1 MSEMTNNTPTATT
14 DSATAGMVGKL
25 ANRRGFLALSG
36 AAGLGLL
43 AAACGDSSSSSTSSV
58 SSGTASASS
67 TSPSSSSGA
76 ASASGDAAI
85 AMTAASLEVLAVGTY
100 KAALDAATGGK
111 LGAVPPAV
119 ATFVQ
124 TAMAHHQM
132 ALDAWNGVLTSA
144 GGAKVTSPPADLAAT
159 VNSAFAKVTDVVGA
173 AKLALLL
180 EQTAADTYLTA
191 LPSIMSKDAI
201 TLAGGLQVVDQEHA
215 AILLY
220 VLGQY
225 PVPDVF
231 QKGDKAYAPSSTSAS
246 ATASSTS

>member
-1 MSEMTNNTPTATT
+1 VSEPTNNSSNPVLAVTE
-14 DSATAGMVGKL
+14 KL
-25 ANRRGFLALSG
+25 ASRRGFLTISG

-43 AAACGDSSSSSTSSV
+43 AAACGGDAKTVGPGTSSSSTN
-58 SSGTASASS
+58 
-67 TSPSSSSGA
+67 SSSP
-76 ASASGDAAI
+76 SGDAGI
-85 AMTAASLEVLAVGTY
+85 AKTAASLEVLAVGTY

-132 ALDAWNGVLTSA
+132 ALESWNGILTSA
-144 GGAKVTSPPADLAAT
+144 GAQKVSTPPTDLKAT
-159 VNSAFAKVTDVVGA
+159 VDAAFAKVTDVVGA

-180 EQTAADTYLTA
+180 EQTAADTYLVS
-191 LPSIMSKDAI
+191 LPLIMNKDAV
-201 TLAGGLQVVDQEHA
+201 TLAGALQSVDQEHS

-231 QKGDKAYAPSSTSAS
+231 QKGDKAYTG
-246 ATASSTS
+246 TGG

>member
-1 MSEMTNNTPTATT
+1 VTEATN
-14 DSATAGMVGKL
+14 DSTNPVFAVTEKIAS
-25 ANRRGFLALSG
+25 RRGFLTISG

-43 AAACGDSSSSSTSSV
+43 AAACGGNSTTAGPGTSSSSTNSSN
-58 SSGTASASS
+58 
-67 TSPSSSSGA
+67 P
-76 ASASGDAAI
+76 SGDAGI
-85 AMTAASLEVLAVGTY
+85 AKTAASLEVLAVGTY
-100 KAALDAATGGK
+100 KATLDAATGGK

-132 ALDAWNGVLTSA
+132 ALDSWNGILTSA
-144 GGAKVTSPPADLAAT
+144 GAQKVSTPPTDLKAT
-159 VNSAFAKVTDVVGA
+159 VDAAFAKVTDVVGA

-180 EQTAADTYLTA
+180 EQTAADTYLVS
-191 LPSIMSKDAI
+191 LPLIMNKDAV
-201 TLAGGLQVVDQEHA
+201 TLAGALQSVDQEHS

-231 QKGDKAYAPSSTSAS
+231 QKGDKAYAGTGD
-246 ATASSTS
+246 

>member
-1 MSEMTNNTPTATT
+1 VSEPTNNSSNP
-14 DSATAGMVGKL
+14 VL
-25 ANRRGFLALSG
+25 AVTEKIASRRGFLTISA
-36 AAGLGLL
+36 AAGVGLL
-43 AAACGDSSSSSTSSV
+43 AAACGSNSTAAGPASSSSSTN
-58 SSGTASASS
+58 
-67 TSPSSSSGA
+67 SSSP
-76 ASASGDAAI
+76 SGDAGI
-85 AMTAASLEVLAVGTY
+85 AKTAASLEVLAVGTY

-132 ALDAWNGVLTSA
+132 ALDSWNGILTSA
-144 GGAKVTSPPADLAAT
+144 GAQKVSTPPTDLKAT
-159 VNSAFAKVTDVVGA
+159 VDAAFAKVTDVVGA

-180 EQTAADTYLTA
+180 EQTAADTYLVS
-191 LPSIMSKDAI
+191 LPLIMNKDAV
-201 TLAGGLQVVDQEHA
+201 TLAGALQSVDQEHS

-231 QKGDKAYAPSSTSAS
+231 QKGDKAYTGTGS
-246 ATASSTS
+246 